1 MKLEDR
7 ILAYA
12 YLDAYRKHSNPLGAG
27 TDLRESLSMDRK
39 DAREAIEAWSESYT
53 PDLTAEQRATL
64 DHEAALQMEALRG

>member
-7 ILAYA
+7 ILAYE
-12 YLDAYRKHSNPLGAG
+12 YLDAYRQHSNPLAAG
-27 TDLRESLSMDRK
+27 NDLRESLAMDRK
-39 DAREAIEAWSESYT
+39 DARDAIEAWSESYS